1 MLCTA
6 LESKH
11 SKIEEYLFLY
21 HLHFQFHLHIHIQFH
36 FHIFCRSFAGLF
48 AEVFAGRF
56 AAAKFRLK
64 QKNKPPAI

>member
-36 FHIFCRSFAGLF
+36 FHIF
-48 AEVFAGRF
+48 
-56 AAAKFRLK
+56 AAVLPDCLPRCLPEDLLRQNFVSN
-64 QKNKPPAI
+64 KNKPPAI